1 MKEKLEQIKA
11 EAVALIQA
19 ADATEKLNDVRVKY
33 LGRKGELTAV
43 LKGMKDVAPEDRPKV
58 GQMVND
64 TRAEIEA
71 LLDETKTKMERAIRE
86 QKLKEEVIDVTLP
99 SRKNIIGHRHPNT
112 IALEEVERIF
122 VGMGYEVVEGPE
134 VEYDEYNFE
143 KLNIPADHPAKDE
156 QDTFYINKEIV
167 LRTQTSPVQAR
178 VMEQGKLPI
187 RMIAPGRVFRSD
199 EVDATHSPSF
209 HQIEGLVI
217 DKNISFAD
225 LKGTLEVFAKELFGP
240 ETKTKFR
247 PHHFPFTEPSAEV
260 DVSCFKCGGKGCRF
274 CKGSGWIEIL
284 GCGMVHPHVLEIVLR
299 TQTSPVQARVMEQGK
314 LPIRMIAPGRVFRS
328 DEVDATH
335 SPSFHQIE
343 GLVIDKNISF
353 ADLKGTLEV
362 FAKELFGPETKTKFR
377 PHHFPFTEPSA
388 EVDVSCF
395 KCGGKGCR
403 FCKGSGW
410 IEILGCGMVHPH
422 VLEMCG
428 IDPEEY
434 TGFAF
439 GVGLERIALLK
450 YEIDDMRLL
459 YENDIRF
466 LNQF

>member
-1 MKEKLEQIKA
+1 MKEKLQSIKE
-11 EAVALIQA
+11 EALKAIES
-19 ADATEKLNDVRVKY
+19 ADVPEKLNDVRVRF
-33 LGRKGELTAV
+33 LGKKGELTAV
-43 LKGMKDVAPEDRPKV
+43 LKGMKDVAPEERPKV
-58 GQMVND
+58 GQLVNETRAAIEEVMED
-64 TRAEIEA
+64 TRR
-71 LLDETKTKMERAIRE
+71 KMERAIRE
-86 QKLKEEVIDVTLP
+86 EKMKQEVIDVTLP
-99 SRKNIIGHRHPNT
+99 SKKNMVGHLHPNT
-112 IALEEVERIF
+112 IALEEVEQIF

-134 VEYDEYNFE
+134 VEYDLYNFE

-156 QDTFYINKEIV
+156 QDTFYINKDIV

-209 HQIEGLVI
+209 HQVEGLVI

-240 ETKTKFR
+240 ETRTKFR

-260 DVSCFKCGGKGCRF
+260 DV
-274 CKGSGWIEIL
+274 
-284 GCGMVHPHVLEIVLR
+284 
-299 TQTSPVQARVMEQGK
+299 T
-314 LPIRMIAPGRVFRS
+314 
-328 DEVDATH
+328 
-335 SPSFHQIE
+335 
-343 GLVIDKNISF
+343 
-353 ADLKGTLEV
+353 
-362 FAKELFGPETKTKFR
+362 
-377 PHHFPFTEPSA
+377 
-388 EVDVSCF
+388 CF

-434 TGFAF
+434 SGFAF
-439 GVGLERIALLK
+439 GMGLERIALLK

-466 LNQF
+466 LKQF